1 MKLIV
6 LNLPRDLSED
16 ELTNLFEDFGQI
28 KSSNLVLDTETGK
41 SKGFGF
47 VEMTEQNDAEA
58 AIEELQARDGAAVGT
73 VVASMSDSIP
83 DGYLLCDGSSL
94 DQADYPELYAVI
106 GEQFGSEDSTS
117 FNLPDLRGGSCG
129 ATDPAA
135 GSAAVLL

>member
-28 KSSNLVLDTETGK
+28 KTSNLVLDTKTGK

-58 AIEELQARDGAAVGT
+58 AIEELHGRKINKNKIRVK
-73 VVASMSDSIP
+73 
-83 DGYLLCDGSSL
+83 
-94 DQADYPELYAVI
+94 
-106 GEQFGSEDSTS
+106 
-117 FNLPDLRGGSCG
+117 
-129 ATDPAA
+129 PA
-135 GSAAVLL
+135 GLQG